1 MSTSPDDTQL
11 EQWHRWFAA
20 ECNNRAW
27 ALTTRAHT
35 QEDKRNLLDTAHA
48 SAFHWAAVGTELN
61 RMRALMLLAH
71 VHALV
76 GHGPTA
82 LAYAREMQAYFAG
95 RDTPDWEL
103 AFAHAIL
110 AQAAHAAGGAEKH
123 AQAYSAA
130 RIAVEAIADP
140 EDRKIVEETFS
151 LVPQP

>member
-1 MSTSPDDTQL
+1 MSHSPDDTQL

-27 ALTTRAHT
+27 AQTTGVRT
-35 QEDKRNLLDTAHA
+35 REDQKDLLNAAHA
-48 SAFHWAAVGTELN
+48 SAFHWGAVGTELN

-76 GHGPTA
+76 GHGPMA
-82 LAYAREMQAYFAG
+82 LSYAREVHGYFVDG
-95 RDTPDWEL
+95 DTPDWEL

-110 AQAAHAAGGAEKH
+110 AQAAHAAGDGDTH

-130 RIAVEAIADP
+130 RIAVAAIADP
-140 EDRKIVEETFS
+140 EDRKIVEETFA